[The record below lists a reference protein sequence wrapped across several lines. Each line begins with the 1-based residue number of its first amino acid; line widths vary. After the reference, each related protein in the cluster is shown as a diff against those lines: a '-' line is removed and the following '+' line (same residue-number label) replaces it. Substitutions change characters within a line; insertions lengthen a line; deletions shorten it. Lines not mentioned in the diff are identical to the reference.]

1 MQDVQCTLVC
11 TILILMG
18 VSGFMHKCQ
27 CKTKDR
33 FALERVT
40 MA

>member
-1 MQDVQCTLVC
+1 MQDVQCTLVF

-33 FALERVT
+33 FVLEKVT
-40 MA
+40 MT